1 VPRSAAGE
9 AQLLSSILENVPL
22 GVWVARVPGGELVY
36 ANGAFAE
43 ILGMPVREDVF
54 AGGYS
59 LAYQVRDREGRP
71 YPEERLPFSQVVA
84 RREPVTVDDI
94 VIARPDGKKADIRA
108 TGKPLF
114 DAAGTLTHV
123 VVAFWDVTAE
133 VRAEAASR
141 EARDRLSTALHHAPV
156 ILFAYDR
163 DGLITVSE
171 GAGLRAMGFD
181 SGELVGRSLFEL
193 YRDNPEVM
201 ENHRRV
207 LAGETFTS
215 SADMGPVA
223 LETWFSPM
231 RDVKGEIIGAI
242 GVSTDI
248 TERLRLQAR
257 VAESERLAS
266 MGRLAASVGHEINN
280 PVAFATEAVRLAR
293 EAAAAGGDPAA
304 LRAKL
309 DELLE
314 DAAAGLERVR
324 LITRDL
330 KVFARADED
339 GRAPQDLDRA
349 IAAAAKMVATRTS
362 PHARLEIDTAARAT
376 VIADETRL
384 VQIFVNLILNAADAL
399 PAARADQNRIAVRT
413 RQEGDWA
420 VVEVADNGP
429 GIPPG
434 LRARV
439 FDPFFTTKPVG
450 EGTGLGLFVSRN
462 LVESF
467 GGTISVGDAPGG
479 GALFTLRFP
488 AVASPA
494 PRSATPVPPA
504 APSPDARRPRVLII
518 DDEPRLAALFAKTL
532 EPEYDVRT
540 FTSGRA
546 GLAHLLEE
554 GRAPY
559 DLVLCDLMMAD
570 VSGMALY
577 QEVARQ
583 RPGLE
588 LTIVFMTGGVFD
600 PNVAEFLASVPN
612 DCLDKPFDVRAEV
625 IRRLHESEAAD
636 RGTPPTARAGRSR

>member
-1 VPRSAAGE
+1 MQRSAAGE
-9 AQLLSSILENVPL
+9 AQLLSSILEAVPL
-22 GVWVARVPGGELVY
+22 GVWVARVPGGELAY

-43 ILGMPVREDVF
+43 ILGMPARQDVCAGSYSF
-54 AGGYS
+54 AYDI
-59 LAYQVRDREGRP
+59 RDREGRP
-71 YPEERLPFSQVVA
+71 YPEDRLPFSQVVA
-84 RREPVTVDDI
+84 RRAPVLVDDLA
-94 VIARPDGKKADIRA
+94 IARSDGTRVDVRA

-133 VRAEAASR
+133 LRAEAETR

-163 DGLITVSE
+163 EGLITVSE
-171 GAGLRAMGFD
+171 GAGLSAMGFA
-181 SGELVGRSLFEL
+181 SGELVGKKLGDL
-193 YRDNPEVM
+193 YRDNPTVM
-201 ENHRRV
+201 ENYRRV

-215 SADMGPVA
+215 SADIGPVA
-223 LETWFSPM
+223 LETWLAPM
-231 RDVKGEIIGAI
+231 RDAKGEIVGAI

-257 VAESERLAS
+257 VAESERLAA

-280 PVAFATEAVRLAR
+280 PVAFAIEAVRLAR
-293 EAAAAGGDPAA
+293 EAAAGGEAA

-309 DELLE
+309 DALLD

-339 GRAPQDLDRA
+339 GRGPQDLDRA
-349 IAAAAKMVATRTS
+349 IAAAAKMVATRTG
-362 PHARLEIDTAARAT
+362 PHARLEIATAARAT

-384 VQIFVNLILNAADAL
+384 VQIFVNLILNAVDAL
-399 PAARADQNRIAVRT
+399 PPERADENRISIRS
-413 RQEGDWA
+413 RIEGEWA

-429 GIPPG
+429 GIEPSI
-434 LRARV
+434 RDRV

-462 LVESF
+462 LVQSF
-467 GGTISVGDAPGG
+467 GGTISVDDAPGG

-488 AVASPA
+488 AAAGPA
-494 PRSATPVPPA
+494 PRGSATGPVAMPA
-504 APSPDARRPRVLII
+504 PTPAVRHPRVLIV

-532 EPEYDVRT
+532 EPEYEVRV

-546 GLAHLLEE
+546 ALAHLLEGAGGSYE
-554 GRAPY
+554 
-559 DLVLCDLMMAD
+559 LVLCDLMMAD

-577 QEVARQ
+577 EEIARQ

-588 LTIVFMTGGVFD
+588 RTIVFMTGGVFD
-600 PNVAEFLASVPN
+600 PKVAEFLASVPN

-625 IRRLHESEAAD
+625 QLRLPGA
-636 RGTPPTARAGRSR
+636 

>member
-1 VPRSAAGE
+1 M
-9 AQLLSSILENVPL
+9 LSSILEGVPL
-22 GVWVARVPGGELVY
+22 GVWVARVPGGELAY

-43 ILGMPVREDVF
+43 ILGMPASQDVC
-54 AGGYS
+54 AGSYS
-59 LAYQVRDREGRP
+59 VAYHIRDREGRP
-71 YPEERLPFSQVVA
+71 YPEDRLPFSQVVA
-84 RREPVTVDDI
+84 RRAPVVVDDLA
-94 VIARPDGKKADIRA
+94 IARPDGTRIDVRA

-133 VRAEAASR
+133 LRAEAASL

-171 GAGLRAMGFD
+171 GAGLGAMGFA
-181 SGELVGRSLFEL
+181 SGELVGKKLGDL
-193 YRDNPEVM
+193 YRDNPTVM

-223 LETWFSPM
+223 LETWLAPM
-231 RDVKGEIIGAI
+231 RDAKGDIVGAI

-257 VAESERLAS
+257 VAESERLAA

-280 PVAFATEAVRLAR
+280 PVAFAIEAVRLAR
-293 EAAAAGGDPAA
+293 EAAAGGEAA

-309 DELLE
+309 DAFLD

-339 GRAPQDLDRA
+339 GRGPQDLDRA
-349 IAAAAKMVATRTS
+349 IAAAAKMVATRTG
-362 PHARLEIDTAARAT
+362 PHARLEIATAAGAT

-384 VQIFVNLILNAADAL
+384 VQIFVNLILNAVDAL
-399 PAARADQNRIAVRT
+399 PPARAAENRIAIRS
-413 RQEGDWA
+413 RIEGEWA

-429 GIPPG
+429 GIEPAI
-434 LRARV
+434 RDRV

-462 LVESF
+462 LVQSF
-467 GGTISVGDAPGG
+467 GGTISVDDAPGG

-488 AVASPA
+488 AAAGPA
-494 PRSATPVPPA
+494 PRGAATGPVAVPA
-504 APSPDARRPRVLII
+504 PTPAVRHPRVLIV

-532 EPEYDVRT
+532 EPEYEVRV

-546 GLAHLLEE
+546 ALAHLLEGAGGSYE
-554 GRAPY
+554 
-559 DLVLCDLMMAD
+559 LVLCDLMMAD

-577 QEVARQ
+577 EEIARQ
-583 RPGLE
+583 RPGVE
-588 LTIVFMTGGVFD
+588 RTIVFMTGGVFD
-600 PNVAEFLASVPN
+600 PKVAEFLASVPN

-625 IRRLHESEAAD
+625 QLRLPVA
-636 RGTPPTARAGRSR
+636 